1 MAIPCIRLPIVACS
15 ATKRDGP
22 RYMPAID
29 CYDGPLWP
37 TLRTVDPRREK
48 AQVAFLSAHLGFRAA
63 DMPIELYDARMTET
77 MVAAMKRGD
86 LGTRWPRPTSH
97 ARVMPSGEHPGM
109 HIASLTEHRKF
120 AFCDV
125 ALAGGHL
132 YLDVMRH
139 LVDLFCKGG
148 YVAGD
153 ARITEINE
161 SIGFMR
167 RALRRWLVDQNG
179 EAG

>member
-1 MAIPCIRLPIVACS
+1 
-15 ATKRDGP
+15 
-22 RYMPAID
+22 
-29 CYDGPLWP
+29 
-37 TLRTVDPRREK
+37 
-48 AQVAFLSAHLGFRAA
+48 
-63 DMPIELYDARMTET
+63 
-77 MVAAMKRGD
+77 
-86 LGTRWPRPTSH
+86 
-97 ARVMPSGEHPGM
+97 M